1 MVEKNVITAQA
12 YYQAM
17 NNKDLSALE
26 KYLHPDVAVI
36 SPLDNIAGKEAV
48 LEALKL
54 FLPHFKSLTIRA
66 KCGSGNHVMLAF
78 DVEYPE
84 PIGILKTAA
93 FITFKDGL
101 IARNEIFFDARIL
114 EKKKA

>member
-1 MVEKNVITAQA
+1 MIKKNIMTAQA
-12 YYQAM
+12 YYHAM
-17 NNKDLSALE
+17 NNKDLSTLG
-26 KYLHPDVAVI
+26 KYLHPDVTVI

-66 KCGSGNHVMLAF
+66 KCGSSDHVMLAV

-93 FITFKDGL
+93 FMTFKDGL